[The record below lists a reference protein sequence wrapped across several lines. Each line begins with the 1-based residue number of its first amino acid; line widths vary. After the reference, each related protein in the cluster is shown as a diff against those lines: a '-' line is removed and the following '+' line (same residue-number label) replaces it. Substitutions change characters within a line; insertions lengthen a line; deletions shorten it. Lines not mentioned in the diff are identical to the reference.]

1 MPRRLI
7 AAALLL
13 VAIHQGWDW
22 YAHRP
27 LARAPGVLAA
37 SEPIQRSLAQAPAVA
52 LGDFTLQP
60 LADFEFDARVLLVTR
75 YRFDEEAALAP
86 YDLGIGWGRMS
97 DSAVIGQL
105 GLAQSARF
113 LTWRWRDA
121 PPIPADEIT
130 RSAANVHV
138 IPANA
143 VVARQVEALRP
154 GQRVRGKGVLVEA
167 TRADGWRWRSSL
179 TRDDGGQGACELM
192 YLAELHVLDG

>member
-1 MPRRLI
+1 MGRRIVI
-7 AAALLL
+7 AAILLL
-13 VAIHQGWDW
+13 GMHQAWDM

-27 LARAPGVLAA
+27 LARPPGVLVAA
-37 SEPIQRSLAQAPAVA
+37 EPRQREPADAAPIVRDA
-52 LGDFTLQP
+52 FTLQP
-60 LADFEFDARVLLVTR
+60 LADFAFEARVLLVSR

-97 DSAVIGQL
+97 DSAVIEQL

-143 VVARQVEALRP
+143 VVARQVAALRS
-154 GQRVRGKGVLVEA
+154 GQRVRASGVLVEA
-167 TRADGWRWRSSL
+167 ARPDGWRWRSSL
-179 TRDDGGQGACELM
+179 SREDGGQGACELM
-192 YLAELHVLDG
+192 YLAEITVLD